1 MRLKRE
7 CGKLCKYILI
17 LLVGILIGTC
27 LMTLVY
33 ALPTD
38 RMFYNFS
45 CSVDAILRN
54 EGWYQDIY
62 DYDSGTRDCYTE
74 ALMIKEA
81 GTLLPPTGENTLQ
94 MAMRV
99 YCFSEEKAKH
109 GTRFIEYE
117 VDGKKYSCD
126 SYERYWHGYLV
137 ILKPLLMIFT
147 YQDLIYLNMVLCVLL
162 MAWLLIEFYKY
173 SQAKYLVPYVSIV
186 ILSVPI
192 SIILCLD
199 LSVCF
204 YIAAIATLL
213 ILKEKRLQYDY
224 CFLLIGIITSFMD
237 YLTWPLITLGLP
249 LTAVLIT
256 QKDTTIKND
265 IGTILKLSLCWGI
278 GYIGMWSGKWIVASL
293 VLDDNIILDA
303 VREIALRTGNG
314 NEETAVSVADAISS
328 NISVFEKKTTLL
340 ILVIISLW
348 ILKAVMK
355 YFKYGNCTELLKLM
369 LPYMIIASM
378 PFVWYFATKNHS
390 SIHYWM
396 TWRILLVPVFAIM
409 CGVAKL
415 KEGDKGYAGD
425 GKGSGV

>member
-17 LLVGILIGTC
+17 LLAGILIGTC

-62 DYDSGTRDCYTE
+62 DYDSGTRDCFTE
-74 ALMIKEA
+74 SLMIKEA

-99 YCFSEEKAKH
+99 YSFQENKGQH

-147 YQDLIYLNMVLCVLL
+147 YQDLIYLNMVLHVLL

-265 IGTILKLSLCWGI
+265 IGTILKLCLCWGI

-303 VREIALRTGNG
+303 VREITLRSGSG
-314 NEETAVSVADAISS
+314 EISISAVDAIYN
-328 NISVFEKKTTLL
+328 NISIFGKKTTLTIL
-340 ILVIISLW
+340 IMISIWIFNAVIKYFRHGNCVEFLKKMTPYLIIAILPFAW
-348 ILKAVMK
+348 FVILK
-355 YFKYGNCTELLKLM
+355 E
-369 LPYMIIASM
+369 
-378 PFVWYFATKNHS
+378 HS
-390 SIHYWM
+390 EAHYWM